1 MECRNDATLS
11 HCGRSAELRTVGLWQ
26 VAAGLFAATCSL
38 HQPAAETFNGGCTV
52 AKKKAA
58 KKAAKKPAKK
68 KAKKK

>member
-26 VAAGLFAATCSL
+26 VAVGLFAAMCSA
-38 HQPAAETFNGGCTV
+38 HRPAAETFNGGCTV

-58 KKAAKKPAKK
+58 KKAKKPAKK